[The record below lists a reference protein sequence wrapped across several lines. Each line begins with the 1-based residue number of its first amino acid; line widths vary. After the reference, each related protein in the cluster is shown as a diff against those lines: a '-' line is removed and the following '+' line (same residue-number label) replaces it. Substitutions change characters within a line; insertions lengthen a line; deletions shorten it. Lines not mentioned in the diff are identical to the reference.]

1 MQWAGSG
8 VGPAGGGGGLAGSQS
23 RPHPSVMIDSTRA
36 DTSPICCM
44 VASQYGRWARS
55 RYSGEAGAASPVCCS
70 TCSKRRRTS
79 SSAASMSTSMRSK
92 APVAAVA
99 QGRDVRVGRRG
110 APAPF
115 TNSSPSSVKLP
126 QTTGAASPRVGSVL
140 IKSLARQ
147 GARAHQKTHTR
158 RLRDGWEPILY
169 PFAGADR
176 RHPDICPAP
185 ILQSPTRRSLHAITR
200 PLSSD
205 AAGRRSVGRFRQLR
219 SEHSGPGLHRPR
231 SGSRASG
238 LS

>member
-1 MQWAGSG
+1 M
-8 VGPAGGGGGLAGSQS
+8 GGLAGSQS
-23 RPHPSVMIDSTRA
+23 RQHPSVMINSTRA
-36 DTSPICCM
+36 DITTISCM

-147 GARAHQKTHTR
+147 GARAHQKNSHQAAQR
-158 RLRDGWEPILY
+158 RL
-169 PFAGADR
+169 GADLVPLCR
-176 RHPDICPAP
+176 RGSTPP
-185 ILQSPTRRSLHAITR
+185 RY
-200 PLSSD
+200 LSSAD
-205 AAGRRSVGRFRQLR
+205 LAVADSPLFARHHPAAV
-219 SEHSGPGLHRPR
+219 
-231 SGSRASG
+231 
-238 LS
+238 